1 MKKVSLDTWI
11 QLLGMVGL
19 LGGLVFVG
27 LEMQQSQRIALAD
40 TEQQRAIAQ
49 QQNFWAFLESGYDLD
64 KVLRTQNV
72 DELSS
77 GEITARRTNHHI
89 QWYIAESDFAQYRNG
104 LMTDEVYEAKER
116 NIERRMSHCDL
127 QDITYF
133 RFQYFAPDF
142 LEQIEK
148 FADPCK
154 KGEEPSQM
162 INQGSKLI

>member
-64 KVLRTQNV
+64 KVFRTQNV

-77 GEITARRTNHHI
+77 GEITARRTI
-89 QWYIAESDFAQYRNG
+89 IIFNG
-104 LMTDEVYEAKER
+104 T
-116 NIERRMSHCDL
+116 
-127 QDITYF
+127 
-133 RFQYFAPDF
+133 
-142 LEQIEK
+142 
-148 FADPCK
+148 
-154 KGEEPSQM
+154 SQKVISRSIGM
-162 INQGSKLI
+162 A

>member
-1 MKKVSLDTWI
+1 MKKISLDTWI
-11 QLLGMVGL
+11 QLIGMLGV

-40 TEQQRAIAQ
+40 TEQRRAIAQ

-64 KVLRTQNV
+64 KVFRAQNI

-104 LMTDEVYEAKER
+104 LMTAEVYEAKER
-116 NIERRMSHCDL
+116 NIERLMSHCDL
-127 QDITYF
+127 RDITYF
-133 RFQYFAPDF
+133 RLQYFAPDF
-142 LEQIEK
+142 LEQIER
-148 FADPCK
+148 FDDPCK
-154 KGEEPSQM
+154 
-162 INQGSKLI
+162 